1 MDFTNYKDVLK
12 IIENMF
18 KNNRLSHAYLLCGE
32 QGTPKKDIAFYIA
45 QKFYCNDA
53 CGNCPSCNQIINNIH
68 PNIFYIKSEGQ
79 NIKKEQ
85 ITNLIHELSRSS
97 LVDGPRIYI
106 IDNVEDMN
114 KYSANSLLKF
124 IEEPTNNIYAILT
137 TSNFEAVLP
146 TIKSRCQII
155 NVKSNGLL
163 DIDASNKDRAL
174 LSELTRSKEEAL
186 SLIESEEY
194 NLITSIVEQ
203 IYYHPR
209 NERISLIKDL
219 YNIFREKANIELFIK
234 ISIIYLRDVAIY
246 NHNAKPKVFEI
257 KDNNIDAFKLIE
269 LLNKLQIKIR
279 FNINNILA
287 LESFLL
293 EGE

>member
-1 MDFTNYKDVLK
+1 MDLSNYKDTLK

-32 QGTPKKDIAFYIA
+32 QGTPKRELAYYIA
-45 QKFYCNDA
+45 NKFYCNDV
-53 CGNCPSCNQIINNIH
+53 CGNCPSCNQIKNNIH
-68 PNIFYIKSEGQ
+68 PNVFYIKSEGQ

-85 ITNLIHELSRSS
+85 ITGLIHELSRSS
-97 LVDGPRIYI
+97 LVDGPRVYI

-137 TSNFEAVLP
+137 TSNLEAVLP

-155 NVKSNGLL
+155 NVKSKGTLNIELPL
-163 DIDASNKDRAL
+163 KDKL
-174 LSELTRSKEEAL
+174 ILSELTQSADEAIKY
-186 SLIESEEY
+186 IESEEY
-194 NLITSIVEQ
+194 SLIVSAVEQ
-203 IYYHPR
+203 IYYLPR
-209 NERISLIKDL
+209 NERISLVKDL
-219 YNIFREKANIELFIK
+219 YVFFREKKSMELFIK
-234 ISIIYLRDVAIY
+234 ISLIFLRDVSLY
-246 NHNAKPKVFEI
+246 NHNAETKVFEI
-257 KDNNIDAFKLIE
+257 RNNNIDAFKMMN
-269 LLNKLQIKIR
+269 LLNKLQMKIR